1 MTAPRALIFIAQGTE
16 ETEFVATYDVLVRGG
31 VQVTSVHVGSSNH
44 NAQDPHAAE
53 LVKCSRGVLIKPD
66 KKLDELAGKIVFSFI
81 GIVCTRVANQALEYD
96 AFIVP
101 GGNEGSATI
110 SANEDVQALLSA
122 AYGKGKVVAAICAG
136 SLAIKAAGV
145 AKDSPIT
152 SHPSVKDQ
160 LDAEYHYKEDS
171 VVVSDKLITSRGP
184 GTSLHFGLAIVE
196 ALQGKEKRDEI
207 EKPLMLP
214 SNA

>member
-66 KKLDELAGKIVFSFI
+66 KKLDELAGK
-81 GIVCTRVANQALEYD
+81 ALEYD

-160 LDAEYHYKEDS
+160 LDADYHYKEDS